1 LGNVTVAGYFNT
13 ATSNQDSGADF
24 ISPESLK
31 FIHAGTNPSGKNL
44 LLVGYE
50 GTGSNGSVGVFE
62 FVPPAAS
69 SPAPAPANNE
79 PPLAQRSISSAAT
92 REEAK
97 AIVQSKIQEALAKDS
112 SKVKTASQIAQTLG
126 VSKST
131 LTKIAKLAPGLKTKD
146 GKINIVKLEKFIRN
160 NPKAADLLFG
170 KSSGSKSLKKSAK
183 K

>member
-1 LGNVTVAGYFNT
+1 L
-13 ATSNQDSGADF
+13 
-24 ISPESLK
+24 
-31 FIHAGTNPSGKNL
+31 
-44 LLVGYE
+44 
-50 GTGSNGSVGVFE
+50 
-62 FVPPAAS
+62 PPAAS